1 MTSSA
6 IRDPRRRA
14 LIALAAAVVLV
25 VAMLAAAVA
34 GYRTNGPAAERT
46 TPVVSGPVSPDPVV
60 ASGPSNELAPI
71 LETPDANQFAR
82 EVASALFA
90 WDTRSSVP
98 LAAHVDHLVAV
109 ADPTGESSPG
119 LVGDLDTYLPSQE
132 MWGQLAQYETRQWL
146 VIESA
151 VTPEA
156 WAVAEAQAGDELAPG
171 TTAVTVRG
179 VRHRA
184 GVWENEPVT
193 STHDVAFTVFVVCSP
208 SYEQC
213 HLLRL
218 SMLDHPL
225 E

>member
-1 MTSSA
+1 MKSSA
-6 IRDPRRRA
+6 IHHPRRRVLMA
-14 LIALAAAVVLV
+14 LGAAVVLA
-25 VAMLAAAVA
+25 VAMLTAAVA
-34 GYRTNGPAAERT
+34 VFRTSGPAAERAA
-46 TPVVSGPVSPDPVV
+46 PVASGPVSPDPVV
-60 ASGPSNELAPI
+60 ASGPSNQLAPI

-82 EVASALFA
+82 EAASALFA

-98 LAAHVDHLVAV
+98 RAAHMDHLVAV

-146 VIESA
+146 TIESA
-151 VTPEA
+151 ETPAA
-156 WAVAEAQAGDELAPG
+156 WAVAEAQAGDTLAPG

-184 GVWENEPVT
+184 GVWEGVPVT
-193 STHDVAFTVFVVCSP
+193 STHDVAFTVFVVCGP

-213 HLLRL
+213 YLLRL